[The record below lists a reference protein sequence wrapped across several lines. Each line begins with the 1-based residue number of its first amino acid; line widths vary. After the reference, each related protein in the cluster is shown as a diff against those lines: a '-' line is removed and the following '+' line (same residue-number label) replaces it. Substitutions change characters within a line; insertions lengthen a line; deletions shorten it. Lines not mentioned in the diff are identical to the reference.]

1 MMNLTSTTS
10 TTQDVVVLLYS
21 IITQYSLSKFSTSQK
36 SQAIDFRRYQFLQ
49 FKLQSNKFFK
59 TVVAKIKSWS
69 SAGSY
74 KKPNSFFN
82 QKKVYVVVETL
93 FIIDFYGHIIIINDL
108 SSSIFLLF
116 IIDNIT
122 FMQLLVYIPLLFFNI
137 NLFIYYYYHII

>member
-74 KKPNSFFN
+74 KPNSFFN